1 MPGRPASPATLQEP
15 ATGPAGTLGP
25 TADGWEPRSRQ
36 LRLSPEGW
44 VSAAREQGALC
55 GPGTPLP
62 PGSSS
67 GPGRGEKA
75 CGLPGRGATG
85 YQVRAAGRA
94 GRGGSA
100 WARQGGDVLHQ
111 RGVCP
116 ERPRRQPKGT
126 QRSEE
131 MAGLDLSTPP
141 LSGLE
146 SSGLFFGGVGE
157 AQRGCSHALGHTV
170 AGVSPE
176 PPSSALRGIGPPAP
190 SSRRKP
196 PLPFLRKAPLLFP
209 PPAPRGPDKEG
220 SSQPPCLQR

>member
-1 MPGRPASPATLQEP
+1 MSSRAQPWCGENDPSPSWGSWGWGSVRPPLPGCPASPAALQEP
-15 ATGPAGTLGP
+15 ATGPASTPGP
-25 TADGWEPRSRQ
+25 TADGWELRSRQ
-36 LRLSPEGW
+36 LRLSPGGW
-44 VSAAREQGALC
+44 VSAAWEQGALC
-55 GPGTPLP
+55 WPGTPLP

-75 CGLPGRGATG
+75 CGLPGRGARG

-116 ERPRRQPKGT
+116 ERPRRQPKVT

-146 SSGLFFGGVGE
+146 S
-157 AQRGCSHALGHTV
+157 
-170 AGVSPE
+170 
-176 PPSSALRGIGPPAP
+176 
-190 SSRRKP
+190 
-196 PLPFLRKAPLLFP
+196 
-209 PPAPRGPDKEG
+209 
-220 SSQPPCLQR
+220 